1 MALVLHT
8 EKIKYLQSSRALS
21 HGSRLPPRL
30 EYARQVQNA
39 SKEALIVH
47 YINLEVKSELQCR
60 LQGAGNVKTMSS
72 NVLFVAS
79 VRISSSKIGKTSVHK
94 NE

>member
-8 EKIKYLQSSRALS
+8 EKIKYLQSSRALF

-30 EYARQVQNA
+30 DYVRQVQNP

-47 YINLEVKSELQCR
+47 YINLEVKSKLHCR

-79 VRISSSKIGKTSVHK
+79 VT
-94 NE
+94 